1 MLSTAYA
8 HLVEPNPVNLKM
20 EQVCSRNFATR
31 PAAADCSLATV
42 MGLMALLSRSR
53 TVGECG
59 AGAAV
64 YLAAQPEREREVVKW
79 AQTS

>member
-1 MLSTAYA
+1 MVSKSA
-8 HLVEPNPVNLKM
+8 KM

-31 PAAADCSLATV
+31 PAAARGRLFPTV

-64 YLAAQPEREREVVKW
+64 YLAAQPEREREREVVKW